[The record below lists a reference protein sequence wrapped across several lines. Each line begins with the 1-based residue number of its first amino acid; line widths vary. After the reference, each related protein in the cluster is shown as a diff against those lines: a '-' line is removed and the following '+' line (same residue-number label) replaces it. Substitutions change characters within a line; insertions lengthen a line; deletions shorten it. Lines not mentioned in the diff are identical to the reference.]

1 MPRTLEAIRRGL
13 LGATRTPAHRVAAV
27 LRLSVVADRR
37 LYLLRHAKSS
47 WKEAGIPDHDRP
59 LAGRGRKAAKAMAKH
74 LHAQRIRPELVL
86 CSSATRARQTFERL
100 EPLGAR
106 EVHIERELY
115 GADAATLLVRLRD
128 VPEAV
133 GSVMV
138 VAHNPGLEDL
148 TRVLAREH
156 DGLGDKFPTGALATL
171 AFAGRKWASLERG
184 TAELVDFVRPRELG
198 G

>member
-1 MPRTLEAIRRGL
+1 
-13 LGATRTPAHRVAAV
+13 VAE
-27 LRLSVVADRR
+27 RR

-47 WKEAGIPDHDRP
+47 WKETGIPDHDRP
-59 LAGRGRKAAKAMAKH
+59 LASRGRKAAKAMAAH
-74 LHAQRIRPELVL
+74 LREQRVQPDLVL

-115 GADAATLLVRLRD
+115 AADAATLLARLRD
-128 VPEAV
+128 VPERV

-148 TRVLAREH
+148 TRVLARQDDE
-156 DGLGDKFPTGALATL
+156 LGEKFPTGALATL
-171 AFAGRKWASLERG
+171 SLGDREWASLERG
-184 TAELVDFVRPRELG
+184 TAELVDFVRPRELPG
-198 G
+198 

>member
-1 MPRTLEAIRRGL
+1 MR
-13 LGATRTPAHRVAAV
+13 H
-27 LRLSVVADRR
+27 

-47 WKEAGIPDHDRP
+47 WKETGIPDHDRP
-59 LAGRGRKAAKAMAKH
+59 LAGRGRKAAKAMAKY
-74 LHAQRIRPELVL
+74 LHAEGVRPDLVL

-100 EPLGAR
+100 EPLKAR

-115 GADAATLLVRLRD
+115 GADAATLLARLRD
-128 VPEAV
+128 VPEGV

-138 VAHNPGLEDL
+138 IAHNPGIEDL
-148 TRVLAREH
+148 TRVLALS
-156 DGLGDKFPTGALATL
+156 DGELGEKFPTGALATL
-171 AFAGRKWASLERG
+171 AFSDREWASLERG

>member
-1 MPRTLEAIRRGL
+1 
-13 LGATRTPAHRVAAV
+13 VAE
-27 LRLSVVADRR
+27 RR

-47 WKEAGIPDHDRP
+47 WKESGIPDHDRP
-59 LAGRGRKAAKAMAKH
+59 LAGRGRKASKAMAKY
-74 LHAQRIRPELVL
+74 LHEQRVRPQLVL

-115 GADAATLLVRLRD
+115 GADAATLLARLRD

-138 VAHNPGLEDL
+138 IAHNPGLEDL
-148 TRVLAREH
+148 TRVLARDD
-156 DGLGDKFPTGALATL
+156 DGVGEKFPTGALATL
-171 AFAGRKWASLERG
+171 AFSDREWASLERG
-184 TAELVDFVRPRELG
+184 TADLVDFVRPRELPG
-198 G
+198 

>member
-1 MPRTLEAIRRGL
+1 M
-13 LGATRTPAHRVAAV
+13 
-27 LRLSVVADRR
+27 RR

-47 WKEAGIPDHDRP
+47 WKETGVPDHDRP

-74 LHAQRIRPELVL
+74 LHENRIRPQLVL

-115 GADAATLLVRLRD
+115 GADAATLLGRLRD
-128 VPEAV
+128 VPDGV

-138 VAHNPGLEDL
+138 IAHNPGLEEL
-148 TRVLAREH
+148 TRVLARE
-156 DGLGDKFPTGALATL
+156 DEDVGEKFPTGALATL
-171 AFAGRKWASLERG
+171 AFRDREWASLERG
-184 TAELVDFVRPRELG
+184 TAELVDFVRPRELPG
-198 G
+198 

>member
-1 MPRTLEAIRRGL
+1 MHRTLEAERGHL
-13 LGATRTPAHRVAAV
+13 LGATRTPTHRVAAV
-27 LRLSVVADRR
+27 LRLPVVTERR

-74 LHAQRIRPELVL
+74 LRAQRVRPDLVL

-115 GADAATLLVRLRD
+115 GADAATLLARLRD
-128 VPEAV
+128 VPEGV

-138 VAHNPGLEDL
+138 IAHNPGLEDL
-148 TRVLAREH
+148 TRVLARS
-156 DGLGDKFPTGALATL
+156 DDDLGEKFPTGALATL
-171 AFAGRKWASLERG
+171 PFGDRDWASLERG
-184 TAELVDFVRPRELG
+184 TAALVDFVRPRELPG
-198 G
+198 